1 MSPYMKYLPATAP
14 TGPVIRTS
22 RTADHFYSVSTEKPI
37 EIFNLKAGF
46 GGIYGAVVVLQ
57 GTRSSATSNRKMDQ
71 SLQCTVRYDM

>member
-1 MSPYMKYLPATAP
+1 MGKDPKNDLFHSSNSN
-14 TGPVIRTS
+14 I
-22 RTADHFYSVSTEKPI
+22 TADHFYSVSTEKPI

-46 GGIYGAVVVLQ
+46 WGIYGAVVVLQ